1 MAMTLGIQEFNIGE
15 SVLPIIGEAPRTKIV
30 LFLNFGSKDQRFKN

>member
-30 LFLNFGSKDQRFKN
+30 LFFNFGSKDQRFKN